1 MFLGRPQSFLLTT
14 VLLFM
19 VIGGED
25 AALAAAAGPSILR
38 LSSATNSRWWLIS
51 AGRSAGIPISAQSEL
66 DSVSL
71 AAGLPEAMNPMNT
84 DHAAID
90 SKAWVVPTRWHTR
103 SEESC
108 KNTRN
113 GNVCGIND

>member
-90 SKAWVVPTRWHTR
+90 SKASVVSTRWHTR

-108 KNTRN
+108 KNTCN
-113 GNVCGIND
+113 GNVCGG